1 MQRSITQPPKPADK
15 PGGSWVLTSSTRS
28 GCAPPPPNSSPIQYM
43 LDVCRRYEP
52 ELTWKFVRAGEA
64 IPVTRF

>member
-1 MQRSITQPPKPADK
+1 MQRSRTQPPKPADK